1 MISNLRFDGH
11 GVFAGVY
18 EAAAHYY
25 ALHLVCHLE
34 ATVVCGVV
42 CFGGLLRAEVS
53 WVSSIFRCRAKH
65 ASARDGI
72 SITPSM
78 WTSKLLL
85 SHAYKCRI
93 GFARTACLIRKAVKM
108 TRYL

>member
-1 MISNLRFDGH
+1 MISNLRFDGY

-72 SITPSM
+72 SFTPSM
-78 WTSKLLL
+78 WTSGLL
-85 SHAYKCRI
+85 SHAYKYSI
-93 GFARTACLIRKAVKM
+93 GFARTACLI
-108 TRYL
+108 

>member
-18 EAAAHYY
+18 DAAAHYY

-34 ATVVCGVV
+34 ATVVGGVV

-53 WVSSIFRCRAKH
+53 WGLELDIQCSDSALTTLGGKTRAELTLSMGTSGLLSR
-65 ASARDGI
+65 ASAAVHAHF
-72 SITPSM
+72 
-78 WTSKLLL
+78 LLD
-85 SHAYKCRI
+85 HE
-93 GFARTACLIRKAVKM
+93 G
-108 TRYL
+108 